1 MAARCGYSNLLSLL
15 LENVENNSS
24 TSRNSSIKSQ
34 LSPCSSNETVKING
48 IISDCNGVAFT
59 NGETKNAT
67 IFSAQN
73 LGELSPPPEENED
86 DLTEISNM
94 SNIDLSRNDG
104 ITPLIMASA
113 MNHQEAV
120 DVLLGFGINPNEES
134 KVIIH
139 R

>member
-1 MAARCGYSNLLSLL
+1 MHC
-15 LENVENNSS
+15 NVRLIFS
-24 TSRNSSIKSQ
+24 TQNQGQ
-34 LSPCSSNETVKING
+34 LS
-48 IISDCNGVAFT
+48 
-59 NGETKNAT
+59 
-67 IFSAQN
+67 
-73 LGELSPPPEENED
+73 PEENED
-86 DLTEISNM
+86 DLTEISN